1 MKKILFIFF
10 FISSNVISETYV
22 CKFVT
27 PPTYDG
33 DITLYETHRFERNGK
48 KFRHEVDYQKKYD
61 LNIYNESFAE
71 NNSEENFTLTG
82 DQYLILGRGFVVYK
96 IDKVRLKAS
105 ENYLYV
111 TGEPSSVLADCK
123 VEDTN

>member
-1 MKKILFIFF
+1 MKKILIIFF
-10 FISSNVISETYV
+10 FISSNVFSETYV

-27 PPTYDG
+27 PPTYAG
-33 DITLYETHRFERNGK
+33 DITLYETHIFKRNGK

-61 LNIYNESFAE
+61 LNIYNESFAK
-71 NNSEENFTLTG
+71 NNSAENFTIGG

-111 TGEPSSVLADCK
+111 TGEPSSALANCR
-123 VEDTN
+123 VE